1 MTATFRKLHLPLLR
15 STRLLGLRL
24 QCDDTCVACLFERDG
39 KSMQPKLGSDSA
51 QFVAEQAVDQPV
63 AERRRLEPASL
74 NAVLR
79 VTSAVRV
86 LAARGKRFVIQ
97 TFALAVSL
105 PSRSTIAPRTS
116 PAPARPEAK
125 SAVTIA
131 RHAMPI
137 ARTPPIRAG
146 LARHKTSGPKKPP
159 PI

>member
-1 MTATFRKLHLPLLR
+1 MH
-15 STRLLGLRL
+15 
-24 QCDDTCVACLFERDG
+24 
-39 KSMQPKLGSDSA
+39 PKLGSDSA

-79 VTSAVRV
+79 VTSAARV

-116 PAPARPEAK
+116 PASARPEAK